1 VTFTRLR
8 LADWVVFLAAL
19 ALLFATA
26 ADWYSTKGG
35 EQARQFQKS
44 APTRGEEAEL
54 ADDAAATAEKAE
66 RNAWQADGGIDRVI
80 LVGVLLTVALAVYAA
95 FARAAGRGSGPIAL
109 AGLAAALTALLVVYR
124 VLQEPGVDEVNTV
137 QPGAPIALAIL
148 GVIALA
154 CAMSLRREEEAPAGE
169 APAVREPEPAP

>member
-1 VTFTRLR
+1 M
-8 LADWVVFLAAL
+8 
-19 ALLFATA
+19 
-26 ADWYSTKGG
+26 
-35 EQARQFQKS
+35 
-44 APTRGEEAEL
+44 
-54 ADDAAATAEKAE
+54 
-66 RNAWQADGGIDRVI
+66 DRVI

-154 CAMSLRREEEAPAGE
+154 CAMSLRREDEAAAGE
-169 APAVREPEPAP
+169 APGLGEPEPAP